1 MRIRHLVAFIV
12 AAASLM
18 FVSSCSEKEKVTVP
32 GPDME
37 EQYLQVQEL
46 NESIVPLASYLLT
59 SGLNRTDGVED
70 GDYGYDLELGKAA
83 SPDHDSVFVVYHAL
97 SGWWEG
103 FFSTHSSHEELPF
116 YDVHWRDSIQFRST
130 TGATQF
136 LPDETT
142 DFVHGIARV
151 EIEHIS
157 EDEIPTDFGWRSDVR
172 YDDLTEE
179 TIVVDGEI
187 RLEVST
193 TIDTLGK
200 TIEGTAIVVLET
212 DDLAIAKPI
221 SEAGTACAVSGSVT
235 YSLTENVSS
244 QFIGDQVVFTTWSV
258 DVTVLDQQTYRV
270 KVRAGNIE
278 FDEYEM
284 SIDCSLGAA
293 TMIDAVEHV
302 ARSLVGRTR

>member
-1 MRIRHLVAFIV
+1 MRFRHLAAIIA
-12 AAASLM
+12 AAASLTI
-18 FVSSCSEKEKVTVP
+18 VTSCSDKEKITVP

-37 EQYLQVQEL
+37 AQYLQVQEL
-46 NESIVPLASYLLT
+46 NESIVPLTSYLLT

-83 SPDHDSVFVVYHAL
+83 APQTDSVFVVYHAL

-103 FFSTHSSHEELPF
+103 YFATQSLESSRPY
-116 YDVHWRDSIQFRST
+116 YDVNWRDSIQFKNTS
-130 TGATQF
+130 AENQF
-136 LPDETT
+136 LPDEST

-151 EIEHIS
+151 GIEHIS
-157 EDEIPTDFGWRSDVR
+157 EDDVPTEFGWRSDVR
-172 YDDLTEE
+172 YDNLTAE

-221 SEAGTACAVSGSVT
+221 SESGSACAVSGSVS

-244 QFIGDQVVFTTWSV
+244 QFIGDQIVFTTWSV
-258 DVTVLDQQTYRV
+258 EVTVLDQQTYRV

-284 SIDCSLGAA
+284 TIDCSLGAA
-293 TMIDAVEHV
+293 TMIDAVNEV
-302 ARSLVGRTR
+302 ARRMFGGNR

>member
-1 MRIRHLVAFIV
+1 MRFRPLVAII
-12 AAASLM
+12 AAVASLAII
-18 FVSSCSEKEKVTVP
+18 SSCSEKEKITVP
-32 GPDME
+32 DPDLD

-83 SPDHDSVFVVYHAL
+83 TPDHDSVFVIYHAL

-103 FFSTHSSHEELPF
+103 FFSTHSEHGVLPF
-116 YDVHWRDSIQFRST
+116 HDVHWRDSIQFKNTS
-130 TGATQF
+130 GATQF

-151 EIEHIS
+151 DIEHIS

-172 YDDLTEE
+172 YDNLTDQ
-179 TIVVDGEI
+179 TIIVDGEI

-193 TIDTLGK
+193 AIDTLGK
-200 TIEGTAIVVLET
+200 IIEGTAIVVLET
-212 DDLAIAKPI
+212 DDLAIAKPVAE
-221 SEAGTACAVSGSVT
+221 SGTACAVSGSVS

-258 DVTVLDQQTYRV
+258 EVTVLDQQTYRV

-284 SIDCSLGAA
+284 TIDCSLGAA
-293 TMIDAVEHV
+293 TMVDAVEHV
-302 ARSLVGRTR
+302 ARSLFSRSR